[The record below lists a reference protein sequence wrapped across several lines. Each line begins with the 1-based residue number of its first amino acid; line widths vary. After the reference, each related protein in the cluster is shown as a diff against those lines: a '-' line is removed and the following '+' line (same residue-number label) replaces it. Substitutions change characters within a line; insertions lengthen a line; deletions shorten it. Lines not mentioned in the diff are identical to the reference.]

1 MAQELLRFKCSAC
14 KNANYYSSK
23 NKKTVEKK
31 LDLKKFCS
39 KCKKTTKHKESKITG

>member
-1 MAQELLRFKCSAC
+1 MAQELLRFKCATC

-31 LDLKKFCS
+31 LDLKKFCA
-39 KCKKTTKHKESKITG
+39 KCRKTTKHKETKITG